1 MRVATID
8 IGTNTVLLL
17 VAETALDG
25 SLHAVAERA
34 TITRLGEGVDHSRT
48 LSRSAVERT
57 RACLESYAKVVREL
71 EVGRV
76 AVVGTSA
83 MRDAQ
88 GAEDL
93 RVAVRALFGVEVTV
107 LSGVEE
113 ARLTFAGGLDGLGLE
128 ATADTALFDIGGG
141 STEVVLGRLGK
152 RQPAM
157 SYVQSFDVGSVRLTE
172 RHVFNDPPTEAELAV
187 LAGSAADAFAAV
199 PPLVAHAIPVGVAG
213 TMTTLAA
220 VALRVAPYAGAR
232 VHAVVL
238 PTERLRQV
246 VRDLAVLDLRS
257 RRAVPGMEP
266 NRADVILAG
275 GYIALALLDHWRAV
289 AVRIS
294 DRGLRWGLAHE
305 LIHSLRAETTA
316 FSREVPCPLGDKKS

>member
-17 VAETALDG
+17 VAEAAPDG
-25 SLHAVAERA
+25 SLHAIAERA
-34 TITRLGEGVDHSRT
+34 TVTRLGEGVDRSRT
-48 LSRSAVERT
+48 LSRNAVERT
-57 RACLESYAKVVREL
+57 RACLERYAKVVREL
-71 EVGRV
+71 DVGRV

-93 RVAVRALFGVEVTV
+93 RVAIRALFGVEVSV

-113 ARLTFAGGLDGLGLE
+113 ARLTFVGGLDGLGLE
-128 ATADTALFDIGGG
+128 ATADAALFDIGGG
-141 STEVVLGRLGK
+141 STEVVLGQLGK
-152 RQPAM
+152 GQPAL

-172 RHVFNDPPTEAELAV
+172 RHISSDPPTEAELAV

-199 PPLVAHAIPVGVAG
+199 PPLVAEAIPIGVAG

-220 VALRVAPYAGAR
+220 VALGVTPYVGAR
-232 VHAVVL
+232 VHAIVL
-238 PTERLRQV
+238 PTERLREV
-246 VRDLAVLDLRS
+246 VQHLAMLDLRS

-266 NRADVILAG
+266 NRADVIVAG
-275 GYIALALLDHWRAV
+275 GYIALALLDHWRAA

-294 DRGLRWGLAHE
+294 DRGLRWGLARE
-305 LIHSLRAETTA
+305 LMRAL
-316 FSREVPCPLGDKKS
+316 PG

>member
-17 VAETALDG
+17 VAEAVPDG
-25 SLHAVAERA
+25 SMRAVAERA
-34 TITRLGEGVDHSRT
+34 TVTRLGEGVDRSRT
-48 LSRSAVERT
+48 LSRKAVART
-57 RACLESYAKVVREL
+57 RTCLEGYAKVVREL
-71 EVGRV
+71 DVGRV

-93 RVAVRALFGVEVTV
+93 RVAIRALFGVEVRV

-113 ARLTFAGGLDGLGLE
+113 ARMTFVGGLDGLGLE
-128 ATADTALFDIGGG
+128 ATAGAALFDIGGG
-141 STEVVLGRLGK
+141 STEVVVGRLGTG
-152 RQPAM
+152 QPAM

-172 RHVFNDPPTEAELAV
+172 RHVFSDPPSEAELAV
-187 LAGSAADAFAAV
+187 VSRSAADAFAAV
-199 PPLVAHAIPVGVAG
+199 PPLVAEEIPIGVAG

-220 VALRVAPYAGAR
+220 VALRVSPYVGAR

-238 PTERLRQV
+238 PTDRLRHV
-246 VRDLAVLDLRS
+246 VQHLAILDLRS

-266 NRADVILAG
+266 NRADVIVAG
-275 GYIALALLDHWRAV
+275 GYIALALLDHWRAA
-289 AVRIS
+289 AVQIS
-294 DRGLRWGLAHE
+294 DRGLRWGLARE
-305 LIHSLRAETTA
+305 LVRA
-316 FSREVPCPLGDKKS
+316 PPG